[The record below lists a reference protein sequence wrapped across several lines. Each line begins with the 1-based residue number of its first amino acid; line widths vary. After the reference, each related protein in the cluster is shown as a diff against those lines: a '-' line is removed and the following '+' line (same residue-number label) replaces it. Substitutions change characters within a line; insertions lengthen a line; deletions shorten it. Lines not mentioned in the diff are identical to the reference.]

1 MTKSEIKSILDNHG
15 QAHKELKDKLYA
27 LDVAY
32 MQNGEVFQEWVNVT
46 DWSTSELLNWLGY

>member
-1 MTKSEIKSILDNHG
+1 MTKLQIKNILDNHG
-15 QAHKELKDKLYA
+15 QAYKEREDKVYA

-46 DWSTSELLNWLGY
+46 DWSTWQLLAWLGY